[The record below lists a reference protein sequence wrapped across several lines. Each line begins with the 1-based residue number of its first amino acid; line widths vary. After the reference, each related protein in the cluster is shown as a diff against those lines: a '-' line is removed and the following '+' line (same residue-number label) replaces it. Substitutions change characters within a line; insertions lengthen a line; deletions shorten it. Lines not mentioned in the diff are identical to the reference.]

1 MENFG
6 GYTNFVDDIDDVNFD
21 NFLTKRGRQK
31 LKKGLGKASG
41 VSAIKQM
48 KRDIK
53 KANELGMTLRDYRK
67 MKKEEEMAK
76 REGRQQSVS
85 TRPSKRPLFRDKI
98 KARLQSNIQKRN
110 AKQLA
115 QAEND
120 AILDG
125 VSPKDAEVDVVETDV
140 IDTDVPTTLEDAPNT
155 APQSFFE
162 KNKKMIMIAGGVA
175 LAGFV
180 YVKFIKK

>member
-31 LKKGLGKASG
+31 LKKGLGRASG
-41 VSAIKQM
+41 ISAIKQM

-53 KANELGMTLRDYRK
+53 KANELGMTLKDYRT
-67 MKKEEEMAK
+67 MKKNEELAK

-85 TRPSKRPLFRDKI
+85 THPTKRPLFRDKI
-98 KARLQSNIQKRN
+98 KEKLQSNIEKRN
-110 AKQLA
+110 AKKLA

-125 VSPKDAEVDVVETDV
+125 VSPKDAQVDVIETDVVETDV
-140 IDTDVPTTLEDAPNT
+140 PTTLDETPST

-162 KNKKMIMIAGGVA
+162 KNKKMIMIAGGLA